1 MGNNLKFWISQ
12 IEQHSSC
19 YMYVFKDDQQKDI
32 MFIKWL
38 WEKTTTEDGDENST
52 KIGINP

>member
-1 MGNNLKFWISQ
+1 LSNNLKFWISQ

>member
-19 YMYVFKDDQQKDI
+19 YMYVFEDAQQIDI
-32 MFIKWL
+32 LFIKGL

-52 KIGINP
+52 KNWN